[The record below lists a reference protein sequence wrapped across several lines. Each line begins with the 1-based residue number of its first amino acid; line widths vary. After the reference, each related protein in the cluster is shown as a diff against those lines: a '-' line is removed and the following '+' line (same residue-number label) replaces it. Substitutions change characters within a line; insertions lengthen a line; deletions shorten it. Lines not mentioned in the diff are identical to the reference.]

1 MNDLHINFKDIING
15 EDFTIKLNSLAE
27 GICQGGPLIG
37 TLFIN
42 GKAYSN
48 DKFSGPMLEHK
59 GKLYIPKLKK
69 SFFRGFGFELVS
81 IDIKHNTLK
90 SLSGWKSMVLLKEV
104 NGTTVTFFTNIENL
118 NESSC
123 RI

>member
-1 MNDLHINFKDIING
+1 MNDLHINFKDQING
-15 EDFTIKLNSLAE
+15 EDFTIKLNSLVE

-48 DKFSGPMLEHK
+48 DKFSGPMLEHE

-69 SFFRGFGFELVS
+69 SLFHGFGFELVS
-81 IDIKHNTLK
+81 IDIKHNILK
-90 SLSGWKSMVLLKEV
+90 SLSGWKSMVLLKEI
-104 NGTTVTFFTNIENL
+104 NGTTATFFTDIENL

>member
-1 MNDLHINFKDIING
+1 MNDLHINFKDQIDG
-15 EDFTIKLNSLAE
+15 EGFTIKLNSLVE
-27 GICQGGPLIG
+27 GICQGGPMIG
-37 TLFIN
+37 TLSIN

-69 SFFRGFGFELVS
+69 SIFRGIGFELVS

-90 SLSGWKSMVLLKEV
+90 SLTGWKSMVLLKEI
-104 NGTTVTFFTNIENL
+104 NGTMAIFFTDIDNL

-123 RI
+123 KI